1 MPAEESL
8 QKINSFRWYGVR
20 SCLFMT
26 RAIIFANGRMQ
37 DPPIILSHRQPS
49 DLIIAADG
57 GTHHCKSLG
66 ITPDVIIG
74 DLDSLDPN
82 EVTAYQQAGVEI
94 HQYPIRK
101 DETDLELVLQYTLKQ
116 GVSELYI
123 IGALGERWDM
133 TVANILLMA
142 HTMFSGLKIR
152 MLDGSQ
158 ELVLLRGDDQIDL
171 LGQPGYQ
178 LSLIPLAGDA
188 HGVTTHGLEYS
199 LNDESLY
206 FASTR
211 GVSNVFLH
219 DHAQVI
225 VRKGILLCILN
236 RIAILPTS

>member
-1 MPAEESL
+1 M
-8 QKINSFRWYGVR
+8 K
-20 SCLFMT
+20 

-37 DPPIILSHRQPS
+37 DPPDILSKRQPS

-66 ITPDVIIG
+66 ITPNIIIG
-74 DLDSLDPN
+74 DFDSLDPK
-82 EVTAYQQAGVEI
+82 EVITYQQAGVEI
-94 HQYPIRK
+94 YQYPIRK
-101 DETDLELVLQYTLKQ
+101 DETDLELVLQFTMKQ
-116 GVSELYI
+116 EISELYI

-142 HTMFSGLKIR
+142 HPMFTRLKIR
-152 MLDGSQ
+152 LLDGSQ
-158 ELVLLRGDDQIDL
+158 ELVLLRGEDQIEL
-171 LGQPGYQ
+171 HGQPGFQ

-188 HGVTTHGLEYS
+188 HGITTHGLEYS

-225 VRKGILLCILN
+225 VKEGVLLCILN
-236 RIAILPTS
+236 RIVH

>member
-1 MPAEESL
+1 
-8 QKINSFRWYGVR
+8 
-20 SCLFMT
+20 
-26 RAIIFANGRMQ
+26 MQ
-37 DPPIILSHRQPS
+37 DPPDILSKRQPS

-66 ITPDVIIG
+66 ITPNIIIG
-74 DLDSLDPN
+74 DFDSLDPK
-82 EVTAYQQAGVEI
+82 EVITYQQAGVEI
-94 HQYPIRK
+94 YQYPIRK
-101 DETDLELVLQYTLKQ
+101 DETDLELVLQFTMKQ
-116 GVSELYI
+116 EISELYI

-142 HTMFSGLKIR
+142 HPMFTRLKIR
-152 MLDGSQ
+152 LLDGSQ
-158 ELVLLRGDDQIDL
+158 ELVLLRGEDQIEL
-171 LGQPGYQ
+171 HGQPGFQ

-188 HGVTTHGLEYS
+188 HGITTHGLEYS

-225 VRKGILLCILN
+225 VKEGVLLCILN
-236 RIAILPTS
+236 RIVH

>member
-1 MPAEESL
+1 M
-8 QKINSFRWYGVR
+8 K
-20 SCLFMT
+20 

-37 DPPIILSHRQPS
+37 DPPDILSNRQPS

-66 ITPDVIIG
+66 ITPNIIIG
-74 DLDSLDPN
+74 DFDSLDPK
-82 EVTAYQQAGVEI
+82 EVITYQQAGVEI
-94 HQYPIRK
+94 YQYPIRK
-101 DETDLELVLQYTLKQ
+101 DETDLELVLQFTMKQ
-116 GVSELYI
+116 EISELYI

-142 HTMFSGLKIR
+142 HPMFTRLKIR
-152 MLDGSQ
+152 LLDGSQ
-158 ELVLLRGDDQIDL
+158 ELVLLRGEDQIEL
-171 LGQPGYQ
+171 HGQPGFQ

-188 HGVTTHGLEYS
+188 HGITTHGLEYS

-225 VRKGILLCILN
+225 VKEGVLLCILN
-236 RIAILPTS
+236 RIVH